1 VDVISKKIAP
11 TVLIVGSR
19 KLEEQTFNTDSF
31 DNMLELMVLFYYK
44 MVVKNNFSFIA

>member
-1 VDVISKKIAP
+1 MDVMSKKLAP

-44 MVVKNNFSFIA
+44 MVVKNHFSFVT

>member
-1 VDVISKKIAP
+1 MDVISKKLVP

-31 DNMLELMVLFYYK
+31 DNMLELMILFYYK
-44 MVVKNNFSFIA
+44 MVIKNHFSSIT